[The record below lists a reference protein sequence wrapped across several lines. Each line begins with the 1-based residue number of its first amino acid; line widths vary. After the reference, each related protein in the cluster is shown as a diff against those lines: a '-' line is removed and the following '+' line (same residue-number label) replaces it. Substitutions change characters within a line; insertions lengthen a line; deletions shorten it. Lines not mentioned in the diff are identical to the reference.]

1 MNFSALAEKEW
12 VILLKYL
19 TLEGL
24 AITLEVKAAVSYIG
38 KAVFPTKTIWE
49 WKSAEFSTHCI
60 AIC

>member
-19 TLEGL
+19 TSEGL

-38 KAVFPTKTIWE
+38 KAVFPTKTI
-49 WKSAEFSTHCI
+49 
-60 AIC
+60 